1 MYEFSGFIPSFLI
14 GMIMFMRDPV
24 DSITTIEDWHSLA
37 IDLVMRAPTV
47 FPDTPCGEAFDLLV
61 RNDELPALC
70 VIERDE
76 RVAGL
81 VSRQQYLSFL
91 TKPLM
96 LALYSHRPVERIMQ
110 PSPLIVNASDS
121 IDSIAERIS
130 DEASHALIDGFVI
143 LDKGRYVGVG
153 MAHDLLLKSV
163 EQSRR
168 RSLALEAARRSADEA
183 NVAKVA
189 FLANLNAVDE
199 ASRQAMCGVQ
209 SMATA
214 SEQMAYSIE
223 EISTRANEAAAA
235 VNSAASAACR
245 TDQIVAGLSGV
256 THKIGNVVEFI
267 QKIASQTHMLAL
279 NANIEAARAGESG
292 RGFAVVASE
301 VKQLAN
307 QTASAIGEIAA
318 QVQAVQ
324 SAGQDA
330 AAAVQEIAAS
340 VGHVQIIATAIAAT
354 VEQQRAATQEIAR
367 SAQNAAQGTTMVAS
381 SISRVATEASEMLN
395 GRPVLADSAA

>member
-1 MYEFSGFIPSFLI
+1 MLI
-14 GMIMFMRDPV
+14 GATMFIQHTV
-24 DSITTIEDWHSLA
+24 ESITPAGDWHSLA
-37 IDLVMRAPTV
+37 IDLVLRAPTV
-47 FPDTPCGEAFDLLV
+47 FPETPCGEAFDILV

-70 VIERDE
+70 VIGRDE
-76 RVAGL
+76 HVVGL

-91 TKPLM
+91 AKPLM

-110 PSPLIVNASDS
+110 GSPLIVNASDS
-121 IDSIAERIS
+121 IDSIAEKIS
-130 DEASHALIDGFVI
+130 DEASHALLDGFVI
-143 LDKGRYVGVG
+143 LDEGRYVGVG

-183 NVAKVA
+183 NVAKST

-223 EISTRANEAAAA
+223 EISSRANDVAAA
-235 VNSAASAACR
+235 VNSAANAASR

-256 THKIGNVVEFI
+256 TQKIGDVVEFI

-292 RGFAVVASE
+292 RGFAVVAGE
-301 VKQLAN
+301 VKQLAI
-307 QTASAIGEIAA
+307 QTAAAIGEIAA

-330 AAAVQEIAAS
+330 AVAVHEIAAS
-340 VGHVQIIATAIAAT
+340 VGHVQTIATAIATT
-354 VEQQRAATQEIAR
+354 VDQQRSATQEIAR
-367 SAQNAAQGTTMVAS
+367 SAQDAAQGTAMVAS
-381 SISRVATEASEMLN
+381 SISRVAAEASEMLN
-395 GRPVLADSAA
+395 NAPVLAGAA